1 MARFVFGM
9 NQSLDGYVDHMAF
22 APDPVL
28 FEHFVA
34 QTRNLGGSI
43 YGRRMYEIM
52 RYWDEPSSDW
62 GPAERDFADAW
73 CRQPKYV
80 VSRTLTEVGPNA
92 SLVSGDLETEM
103 RRLKQELEG
112 DIDVAGTQLAQALG
126 EMGLV
131 DAYRI
136 YLHPVVL
143 GGGTKFFAGALP
155 RLRFEGSQEMSGGV
169 VWLSYARA

>member
-9 NQSLDGYVDHMAF
+9 NQSLDGYVDHTGF
-22 APDPVL
+22 APDATL
-28 FEHFVA
+28 FEHFVR
-34 QTRNLGGSI
+34 QTAELSGSI

-52 RYWDEPSSDW
+52 RYWDAPSPDW
-62 GPAERDFADAW
+62 GPAEQAFAEAW
-73 CRQPKYV
+73 CGQHKYV

-92 SLVSGDLETEM
+92 SLVTGDLETEM
-103 RRLKQELEG
+103 RRLKAELDG

-143 GGGTKFFAGALP
+143 GRGTKFFAGALP
-155 RLRFEGSQEMSGGV
+155 RLRYTGSEEMSGGV
-169 VWLSYARA
+169 IRLSYARA